1 MANYVEGAPTESD
14 QKDQG
19 SPERVQQ
26 DVMSGRYK
34 FCYADLMKSLYF
46 LEEAEES
53 PSAIVLVEGQAWS
66 PHELAQQV
74 FVG

>member
-1 MANYVEGAPTESD
+1 
-14 QKDQG
+14 
-19 SPERVQQ
+19 
-26 DVMSGRYK
+26 MSGRYK